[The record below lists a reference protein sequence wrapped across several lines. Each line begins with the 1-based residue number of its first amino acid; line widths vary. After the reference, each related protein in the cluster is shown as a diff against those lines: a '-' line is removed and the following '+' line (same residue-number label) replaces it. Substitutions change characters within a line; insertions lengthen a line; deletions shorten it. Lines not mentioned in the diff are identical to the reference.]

1 MIQKI
6 EYIVCDV
13 KGVKIGEGEPIV
25 IQSMCN
31 TPTEDVAATVRQ
43 CKELHDAG
51 AQLIRITTPGLRDV
65 KALEEIKKELRAS
78 GIETPLVAD
87 VHFNADVA
95 LAAAAGIADK
105 VRINPG
111 NFSKDHDIAISKF
124 RELISIC
131 KKYGTALRI
140 GLNHGSLG
148 ERITSL
154 YGDTPAG
161 MVKAVMEWLSVCVEE
176 HFENVVVSLKASN
189 TKVMVDAYRL
199 LYITMA
205 EELGKLFPLH
215 LGVTEAGN
223 GDSGRIKSAV
233 GIGTLLADGIGNTI
247 RVSLTENPVNE
258 LPVARLLADLASQ
271 KEFDLNCATWEE
283 FIVKAAYKFAGPL
296 LDNKAD
302 DISLIDATVAGKHL
316 SEAQIADYRD
326 ELLQACRR
334 RFTKP
339 EYIACPSCGR
349 THYDIETV
357 LAKIKEATKE
367 FAGVKIAVMGCI
379 VNGPGEM
386 ADADFGYVGEGGGK
400 ITLYKGKEAVMR
412 GIPQEN
418 AVEKLLEL
426 IKNS

>member
-1 MIQKI
+1 MTQEIRHI
-6 EYIVCDV
+6 ICDV
-13 KGVKIGEGEPIV
+13 KGVKIGEGSPIV

-31 TPTEDVAATVRQ
+31 TPTDDVAATVAQ
-43 CKELHDAG
+43 CKELYRAG
-51 AQLIRITTPGLRDV
+51 SQLIRITTPGLRDV
-65 KALEEIKKELRAS
+65 SSLAEIKRILRS
-78 GIETPLVAD
+78 EGIDTPLVAD

-95 LAAAAGIADK
+95 LAAAAGVADK

-111 NFSKDHDIAISKF
+111 NFSKDPQVADAKF
-124 RELISIC
+124 RELIAIC
-131 KKYGTALRI
+131 KEHGTALRI

-176 HFENVVVSLKASN
+176 GFENVVVSLKASN
-189 TKVMVDAYRL
+189 TKVMADAYRL

-205 EELGKLFPLH
+205 EELGMIFPLH

-233 GIGTLLADGIGNTI
+233 GIGTLLSDGIGNTI
-247 RVSLTENPVNE
+247 RVSLTENPVKE
-258 LPVARLLADLASQ
+258 LPVARLLADLAERE
-271 KEFDLNCATWEE
+271 EFDLNCETWEE
-283 FIVKAAYKFAGPL
+283 FIVKASYKFAGPL

-302 DISLIDATVAGKHL
+302 DISLIDATIGGKPL
-316 SEAQIADYRD
+316 TPQQTDYFRD
-326 ELLQACRR
+326 ELMQACRR
-334 RFTKP
+334 KFTKP

-400 ITLYKGKEAVMR
+400 ITSYKGKEPVMR